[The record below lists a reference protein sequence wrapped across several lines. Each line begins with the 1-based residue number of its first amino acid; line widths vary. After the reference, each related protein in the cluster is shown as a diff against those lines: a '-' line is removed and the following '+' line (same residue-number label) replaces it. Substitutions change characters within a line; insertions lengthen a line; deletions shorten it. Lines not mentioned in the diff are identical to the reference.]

1 MKRKQ
6 QPKQKHKKLADA
18 QLAEIAK
25 QPDAADTKEAA
36 KTAQDAVNAAGTKG
50 AADVA
55 AVNPAA
61 KAKESAKADVE
72 AARKAKEDA
81 IKKDP
86 NLSDKE
92 KDAAIAK
99 VNKAAEDAKK
109 AIDAATSNADV
120 ETAKNTGISE
130 FGKVN
135 PVAKAA
141 AKKAIADE
149 LSAKNTEI
157 DGRQDL
163 SQAEKDAAKAE
174 AKKLADAQLDEIAKQ
189 PDNAETADAATAAQT
204 AVNNAGTKGVA
215 DVKAVNPLGKTAAKA
230 DIETARQNKV
240 DEITNNSNLSQ
251 EEKDAAI
258 AKVNKAAEDA
268 AKAIDAAQTADELT
282 TAKGTGTTA
291 IDNVT
296 PVAKTA
302 AKKAIADA
310 LTAKN
315 AELDKRTDL
324 TDEEKTAAKAEA
336 QKIGR
341 CTISRNR

>member
-1 MKRKQ
+1 M
-6 QPKQKHKKLADA
+6 
-18 QLAEIAK
+18 
-25 QPDAADTKEAA
+25 
-36 KTAQDAVNAAGTKG
+36 
-50 AADVA
+50 
-55 AVNPAA
+55 
-61 KAKESAKADVE
+61 
-72 AARKAKEDA
+72 
-81 IKKDP
+81 
-86 NLSDKE
+86 
-92 KDAAIAK
+92 
-99 VNKAAEDAKK
+99 NKAAEDAKK

-302 AKKAIADA
+302 AKKS
-310 LTAKN
+310 N
-315 AELDKRTDL
+315 CRRTN
-324 TDEEKTAAKAEA
+324 
-336 QKIGR
+336 
-341 CTISRNR
+341 S